1 MESASTH
8 DEKQRQKKPKDLLS
22 LKSINSVLTK
32 TLNKRNTWVAQ
43 NGTPKRICHMKHSK
57 NILRYMFCD
66 ALSEDLRE
74 FSQTANDQAI
84 SDLYGHDL
92 TLHYLNET
100 VRSQIDSVVLQ
111 NNDHIITEQAKHIEE
126 AILLSINLFYCCR
139 DQDVYLSVDIIDR
152 KNKQGEP
159 ILNKQGEPIQ
169 TIKYVGTAD
178 TEIKISYLT
187 KEFDYQPNISSEDTL
202 HLKAILCKELYKA
215 FIKPLSTDARYQW
228 LYKLLNRFNYIKA
241 EQSQISEQ
249 FLFDFLAIISILA
262 LDLSDCSRS
271 TEPYM
276 RAVYSFFNIEGE
288 FGQAYIAYVANS
300 CSQPI
305 TLEQD
310 NVGTH
315 EKTQNN
321 LIGQQIQKN
330 QTVQELQKR
339 IKQIIDLIIRD
350 LLRNSQYVALSRD
363 FKEME
368 NHLDY
373 VRGFYKR
380 LRDDFDNTSSTEHKQ
395 EYVDELY
402 RFYDSQRT
410 RELPSLVSKL
420 TIEKTR

>member
-1 MESASTH
+1 MESVSTH

-22 LKSINSVLTK
+22 LKSINCVLSK

-43 NGTPKRICHMKHSK
+43 IGTKKRICHLKHSK

-74 FSQTANDQAI
+74 FAQTANDQAF

-100 VRSQIDSVVLQ
+100 VRSQIDSVILQ
-111 NNDHIITEQAKHIEE
+111 HNDHIITEQAKHIEE
-126 AILLSINLFYCCR
+126 AILLSIDLFYFCR
-139 DQDVYLSVDIIDR
+139 EHNVYLSVDFSER
-152 KNKQGEP
+152 KTKKGE
-159 ILNKQGEPIQ
+159 ITEI
-169 TIKYVGTAD
+169 IKYVGTAD
-178 TEIKISYLT
+178 TEIKFSDLKNDFGYL
-187 KEFDYQPNISSEDTL
+187 PNILAEDTL

-215 FIKPLSTDARYQW
+215 FVKPLSTDARYQW
-228 LYKLLNRFNYIKA
+228 LYKLLNQFNYIKA

-249 FLFDFLAIISILA
+249 FLFDFLAIVSILA
-262 LDLSDCSRS
+262 LDLSDCSKS

-288 FGQAYIAYVANS
+288 FRQAYAAYVANS

-310 NVGTH
+310 NVDTH
-315 EKTQNN
+315 EKAQNN

-330 QTVQELQKR
+330 QTVQELQER
-339 IKQIIDLIIRD
+339 IEQIIDLIIRG

-380 LRDDFDNTSSTEHKQ
+380 LKDDFDNTSSPEYKQ
-395 EYVDELY
+395 AYVDELY
-402 RFYDSQRT
+402 HFYDSQRT